1 MDKNLEEIKERIGQ
15 FINWLET
22 VYAASEP
29 MPNFETKAVIRAIED
44 MQDELQMYLD
54 YDDDE
59 KSTPYV
65 DTDIQRDM
73 KKDDDQ

>member
-1 MDKNLEEIKERIGQ
+1 MDKNLEEIKERIGK
-15 FINWLET
+15 FTDWLET

-29 MPNFETKAVIRAIED
+29 MPNFETKAVIGDIDD
-44 MQDELQMYLD
+44 MQDELQMLLD

-59 KSTPYV
+59 ESTPYV

-73 KKDDDQ
+73 KKDDQ